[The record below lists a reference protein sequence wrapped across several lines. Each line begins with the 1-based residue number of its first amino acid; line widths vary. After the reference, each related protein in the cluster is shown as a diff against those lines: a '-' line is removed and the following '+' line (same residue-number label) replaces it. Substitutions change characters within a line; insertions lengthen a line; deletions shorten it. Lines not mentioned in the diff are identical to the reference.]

1 MERSITIRVAGYMF
15 SLTAASPEH
24 EEVLRKAAGI
34 VNEKIERLQEKNFT
48 GKGTEELL
56 MLAVLTISTGY
67 VMQTRKIERMEREIG
82 GLHKE
87 IEGYLDNIDKYS
99 R

>member
-56 MLAVLTISTGY
+56 MLAALTISTGY
-67 VMQTRKIERMEREIG
+67 VMQTRKIERMEREIE

>member
-1 MERSITIRVAGYMF
+1 MERSITIKVAGYVF

-34 VNEKIERLQEKNFT
+34 VNEKMEKLQEKNIT
-48 GKGTEELL
+48 GKSPQELL
-56 MLAVLTISTGY
+56 MLAALTISTGY
-67 VMQTRKIERMEREIG
+67 VMQTKTVERMNREIES
-82 GLHKE
+82 LHKE